1 MKTVTNPNDEIRMT
15 KEAQSPNTEKAVM
28 PVPGNFYPRRAKAFR
43 ASAFGFLSAFGI
55 WHLAFTLA

>member
-1 MKTVTNPNDEIRMT
+1 MT

-28 PVPGNFYPRRAKAFR
+28 PVPGNFYPWRAKAFR